1 MKLDTDYVRSQF
13 PQLQNDDD
21 FVFCGNAGGSYVA
34 QPVLDIFAHY
44 NSHLRVQPYYQ
55 YPSSTAAG
63 LAMDKARS
71 GWCRALNIDHE
82 ELTIGPST
90 SMNSYVMAQAL
101 GANWGAGDEI
111 VVSLQDHEANQGVYR
126 RMAEARGATVREWP
140 VDPET
145 GLLDPEA
152 LFPLLNE
159 RTRWVFFTHCSN
171 VIGAV
176 NPVAAIVA
184 GIRQRSGAR
193 VGVDAVAYA
202 PHHICDLKALDVDLY
217 MFSLYKVFGPHQGL
231 LYLKADLQ
239 AQLPAQCHFFNRGD
253 SRKRFDP
260 AGPQHA
266 EVAACQG
273 VLEYFD
279 KLSLHHKADS
289 TSPATGQMAQLHA
302 LFAAHEQQL
311 ASPLLDYLGHAPNVR
326 VLGKAHCRDNDRAAT
341 IAFTPKGQTAAAL
354 ATALQA
360 EGIGVE
366 CGNFYAHRLLQHTGI
381 DPAAGVLRISLVH
394 YNTHAEVQRIISTL
408 DAALNR

>member
-1 MKLDTDYVRSQF
+1 MKLDIDYVRNQF
-13 PQLQNDDD
+13 PQLQHGGD

-44 NSHLRVQPYYQ
+44 NSHMRVQPYYQ

-71 GWCRALNIDHE
+71 GWCKALNIDDE

-90 SMNSYVMAQAL
+90 SINSYVMAQAL
-101 GANWGAGDEI
+101 GANWGEGDEI
-111 VVSLQDHEANQGVYR
+111 IVSLQDHEANQGVYR

-145 GLLDPEA
+145 GLLDPEE

-202 PHHICDLKALDVDLY
+202 PHHISDLRALDVDMYL
-217 MFSLYKVFGPHQGL
+217 FSLYKVFGPHQGL
-231 LYLKADLQ
+231 LYLKAELQ
-239 AQLPAQCHFFNRGD
+239 AELPAQCHFFNRGD

-266 EVAACQG
+266 EVAACLG
-273 VLEYFD
+273 VLEYFED
-279 KLSLHHKADS
+279 LHLHHCGESAAP
-289 TSPATGQMAQLHA
+289 TTAMAQLHT
-302 LFAAHEQQL
+302 LFTAHEQQL
-311 ASPLLDYLGHAPNVR
+311 AIPLLDYLDNSPKVR
-326 VLGKAHCRDNDRAAT
+326 VLGKPHCKDNDRAPT
-341 IAFTPKGQTAAAL
+341 IAFTPTHQTAAAL
-354 ATALQA
+354 AATVQTQ
-360 EGIGVE
+360 GIAVE
-366 CGNFYAHRLLQHTGI
+366 CGNFYAHRLLQQVGI

-394 YNTHAEVQRIISTL
+394 YNSKAEVERILSTL
-408 DAALNR
+408 DAALQP

>member
-1 MKLDTDYVRSQF
+1 MKLDIDYVRNHF
-13 PQLQNDDD
+13 PQLQDDSD

-44 NSHLRVQPYYQ
+44 NRHLRVQPYYE

-63 LAMDKARS
+63 MAMDKARS
-71 GWCRALNIDHE
+71 GWCRALNIADE

-90 SMNSYVMAQAL
+90 SFNSYVMAQAL
-101 GANWGAGDEI
+101 GADWGEGDEI

-126 RMAEARGATVREWP
+126 RMAEARGATVRDWP

-145 GLLDPEA
+145 GLLDPEE

-171 VIGAV
+171 VIGTV
-176 NPVAAIVA
+176 NPVAGIVA

-217 MFSLYKVFGPHQGL
+217 MFSLYKVYGPHQGL
-231 LYLKADLQ
+231 LYLKAELQ
-239 AQLPAQCHFFNRGD
+239 AELPAQCHFFNARD

-273 VLEYFD
+273 VLAYFD
-279 KLSLHHKADS
+279 KLYLHHSNDS
-289 TSPATGQMAQLHA
+289 ATPITSQMAQLHE
-302 LFAAHEQQL
+302 LFTVHEQQL
-311 ASPLLDYLGHAPNVR
+311 AIALLDYLGNSSKVR
-326 VLGKAHCRDNDRAAT
+326 VLGKPHCKDKDRAPT
-341 IAFTPKGQTAAAL
+341 IAFTPKGQTAADL
-354 ATALQA
+354 AATLQA
-360 EGIGVE
+360 QGIGVE
-366 CGNFYAHRLLQHTGI
+366 CGNFYAHRLLRHVGI
-381 DPAAGVLRISLVH
+381 DPAAGVLRVSLVH
-394 YNTHAEVQRIISTL
+394 YNTGAEVERILSTL
-408 DAALNR
+408 DAALKP